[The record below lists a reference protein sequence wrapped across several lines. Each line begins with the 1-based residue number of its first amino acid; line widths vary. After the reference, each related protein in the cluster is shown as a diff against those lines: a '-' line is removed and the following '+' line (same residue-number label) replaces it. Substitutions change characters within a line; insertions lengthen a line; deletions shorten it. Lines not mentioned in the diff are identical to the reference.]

1 MFRFKFCLWPLGEA
15 QGQVIERHVLS
26 VQKRAFQIRS
36 NEIPARAV
44 PVLYVVTM
52 NLTTSN
58 FLSLKVDKLYILFG
72 QNGLGRSRIQ
82 RIR

>member
-1 MFRFKFCLWPLGEA
+1 MSRFKFCLWPLGEA

-44 PVLYVVTM
+44 PYVVKM